1 MLPTNFSDFY
11 DKIPQA
17 RPALESLTAWRMA
30 NPQIDYI
37 DIRRVVSERPE
48 VNAAQLAFALV
59 VLEKHGLIKGKF
71 GLIAPTNYALADR
84 FFDSLEDIPPRILDT
99 TDRAFR
105 TDNAEVIPIYVS
117 ADR

>member
-17 RPALESLTAWRMA
+17 RPALESLAAWRMA
-30 NPQIDYI
+30 NPHVDYI
-37 DIRRVVSERPE
+37 DIRRIVSERPE

-84 FFDSLEDIPPRILDT
+84 FFDSLEEIPTKALDT
-99 TDRAFR
+99 TDRVFP
-105 TDNAEVIPIYVS
+105 TDNAEVIPIYVGT
-117 ADR
+117 DR